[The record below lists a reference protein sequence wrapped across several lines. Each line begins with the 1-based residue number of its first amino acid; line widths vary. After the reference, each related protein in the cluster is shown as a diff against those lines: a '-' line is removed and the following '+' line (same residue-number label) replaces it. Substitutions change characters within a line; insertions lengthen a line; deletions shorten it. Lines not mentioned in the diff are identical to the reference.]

1 MNLAQKKIVD
11 TWKQKSWYHIIS
23 PKFLGEVSI
32 AQVVASDEEHL
43 MNRILALPLKEI
55 THDISHLY
63 TTIRI
68 RVESIKNQNA
78 YTKFIGHEASREYLS
93 TLGRRRRELLRV
105 VLETKSKD
113 DVKFTVKMLVVTA
126 VPCSTPKKKV
136 LRNMAEAELK
146 KLVNEARFGDFIQDV
161 LYNKISPKI
170 HGLLKKIAPIKR
182 VEVYKTELFEVF
194 DEAEVIELERQKKAR
209 EQSAQTEAVESQER
223 EATPAPQTAESST
236 EAPAEPQTE
245 DADATQEKL
254 EDAEKNPEPEPTP
267 A

>member
-1 MNLAQKKIVD
+1 MD
-11 TWKQKSWYHIIS
+11 TWKQKSWYNIIS
-23 PKFLGEVSI
+23 PKFLGEVQV
-32 AQVVASDEEHL
+32 AQIVASDEDHL
-43 MNRILALPLKEI
+43 LNRILALPLKEI
-55 THDISHLY
+55 THDISHMY

-105 VLETKSKD
+105 VLETESKD
-113 DVKFTVKMLVVTA
+113 GVKFTVKMLVVTA

-146 KLVNEARFGDFIQDV
+146 KLVQEARFGDFIQDV

-170 HGLLKKIAPIKR
+170 HNLLKKITPIKR
-182 VEVYKTELFEVF
+182 VEVYKTELYEVF
-194 DEAEVIELERQKKAR
+194 DETEVIELERQKKAR
-209 EQSAQTEAVESQER
+209 EQPASEENQAAAPSEAPKAETETEEK
-223 EATPAPQTAESST
+223 TDAES
-236 EAPAEPQTE
+236 
-245 DADATQEKL
+245 K
-254 EDAEKNPEPEPTP
+254 KPEIQSEPTP